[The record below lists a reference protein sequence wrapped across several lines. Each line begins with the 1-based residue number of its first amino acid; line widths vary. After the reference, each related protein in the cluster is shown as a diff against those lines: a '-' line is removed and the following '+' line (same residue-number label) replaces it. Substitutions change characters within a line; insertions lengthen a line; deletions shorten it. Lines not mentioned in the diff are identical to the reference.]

1 LSETVGYQSANSR
14 FIREAFMSS
23 KNLGI
28 CRIIGTKKDN
38 ETKKI
43 IRYCRERS
51 IPYQFADLLQYPLTA
66 GELQN
71 ICSGRDP
78 QDMIDT
84 QGKFYKEKG
93 YAYLDY
99 DPLEEMLENPELIKV
114 PIVRKAG
121 KVFIRPDKE
130 TLDMLF
136 ISDRQ

>member
-1 LSETVGYQSANSR
+1 
-14 FIREAFMSS
+14 
-23 KNLGI
+23 
-28 CRIIGTKKDN
+28 
-38 ETKKI
+38 
-43 IRYCRERS
+43 
-51 IPYQFADLLQYPLTA
+51 
-66 GELQN
+66 
-71 ICSGRDP
+71 
-78 QDMIDT
+78 MIDT

-130 TLDMLF
+130 TLDMLL